1 MKYLLPRFRDIFFL
15 AVFCGALLLGPQMLS
30 IDSDLGRHLTIGGYI
45 LEQHEIPTTDIF
57 SHTKNGESR
66 PPYEWLSQ
74 ILFAFAYSIFD
85 LDGVVLLT
93 SLVIASAFTLVY
105 VDSTRRSGLPVTA
118 MLLTILA
125 TAAGSVHWLPRPH
138 IFTFLL
144 LALWLERLER
154 LRNGEKIPLWQF
166 PLIML
171 FWANLHGGFLFGIL
185 AWAAYFAGWVVDY
198 WLKRESATAEVGKK
212 LLIVGALSLAASCI
226 TPDGW
231 GNWQAMMGNS
241 SLYILS
247 QTVETMSPNFRQPGM
262 IPFLILLIL
271 SVLLPIFDRFRL
283 SASHMFLLAGFAILS
298 LLMAR
303 NIPLFAIC
311 ATPILAVSARRM
323 LNQLPAWMRIE
334 ARLGEIESSLRGY
347 VWPVVGTLAAICL
360 FSYYHLQTQST
371 FNKFDE
377 RIFPVT
383 AVNWLDS
390 HPQAGNMF
398 NEFNWGGYLLHRL
411 WPDQLV
417 FIDSQTDFYGEA
429 LARDYNQI
437 INAQNDWETKLK
449 QYDIDWVIVA
459 GDAPLVQALET
470 KYHWRV
476 LYQDDTSVI
485 LRK

>member
-1 MKYLLPRFRDIFFL
+1 
-15 AVFCGALLLGPQMLS
+15 
-30 IDSDLGRHLTIGGYI
+30 
-45 LEQHEIPTTDIF
+45 
-57 SHTKNGESR
+57 
-66 PPYEWLSQ
+66 
-74 ILFAFAYSIFD
+74 
-85 LDGVVLLT
+85 
-93 SLVIASAFTLVY
+93 
-105 VDSTRRSGLPVTA
+105 
-118 MLLTILA
+118 
-125 TAAGSVHWLPRPH
+125 
-138 IFTFLL
+138 
-144 LALWLERLER
+144 
-154 LRNGEKIPLWQF
+154 
-166 PLIML
+166 
-171 FWANLHGGFLFGIL
+171 L

-212 LLIVGALSLAASCI
+212 LLFVGGLSLAASCI

-231 GNWQAMMGNS
+231 SNWQAMMGNS
-241 SLYILS
+241 SLYILN
-247 QTVETMSPNFRQPGM
+247 QTVETMSPNFQLPGM

-271 SVLLPIFDRFRL
+271 AVLLPIFDRFRL
-283 SASHMFLLAGFAILS
+283 STCHMFLLAGFAILS

-311 ATPILAVSARRM
+311 AAPILAVSARGT
-323 LNQLPAWMRIE
+323 LIQLPAWMRIE
-334 ARLGEIESSLRGY
+334 LRLGEIEGSLRGY
-347 VWPVVGTLAAICL
+347 VWLVVGPLAAIFL

-371 FNKFDE
+371 LNKFDE
-377 RIFPVT
+377 QVFPVQ
-383 AVNWLDS
+383 AVNWLVA

-459 GDAPLVQALET
+459 GDAPLVHVLEAE
-470 KYHWRV
+470 HQWQV